1 MWTTAYK
8 YSTYCTYLYQYKSLG
23 EQYIQDDSIR
33 TTCSVAPQ
41 ERRSYDMLKNVPDL
55 KSIIESHT
63 QGIRYRLFFCKTI
76 IFSKYSIYIREA
88 ACCCCSYHWVPVHRV
103 KVPDKLVWWNIEDPC
118 IHVRESIVLYLL
130 YVLYSRYEWTT
141 SWLFYCMCILGTHSV
156 EYRYSFSS

>member
-1 MWTTAYK
+1 MDSKLHGHCSIERSSTQTHTLHNSRGRGLIIMIRVYVRYSTYEDNLCGRQTIK

-88 ACCCCSYHWVPVHRV
+88 ACCCCSYH
-103 KVPDKLVWWNIEDPC
+103 
-118 IHVRESIVLYLL
+118 
-130 YVLYSRYEWTT
+130 
-141 SWLFYCMCILGTHSV
+141 
-156 EYRYSFSS
+156 